1 MVNFIQMATPEKFH
15 EISEKLG
22 YKNKIFDLNE
32 VKKWEGKECENIE
45 DNAVQ
50 RKRSLFMQTVKI

>member
-1 MVNFIQMATPEKFH
+1 MVKFIQLATPEKF
-15 EISEKLG
+15 SEATKKLG
-22 YKNKIFDLNE
+22 YKSRPFDLNK

-45 DNAVQ
+45 DNVL